1 MKYFHISNI
10 ANYFFH
16 NQGKIIIRKEL
27 MNEIDYKNNTLE
39 PIKNIYEKN
48 ISSINEILKNYFSNH
63 DNENIEYR
71 NEVNSLTDSCNDI
84 YKNIKDRKKKDKIIL
99 RKITNFFIFI
109 SFFVIL
115 GLFFIKFYK
124 ENRKII
130 SSFKAFKLEN
140 SKVISNQKNII
151 QWLKTGYFSNI
162 DNSTVVDY
170 VMKNFGFN
178 LEYSFDFNL
187 LNELFVDTRNNIFP
201 DQVIGVKSF
210 LKIRYKN
217 TPIYKVSLSNLY
229 FKIITTSNSES
240 FPYSAR
246 VNGKIVTKY
255 ETLTAYHRE
264 NTPFINNKD
273 YILLKTNFSKELEFD
288 NIGSSSNYK
297 FENKDFNKFIQI
309 TSRSDSKESE
319 VDLLQ
324 FFTIKTQEDYVNW
337 YKYLNKTKPIF
348 SKKDKFWIVKS
359 NNTNYS
365 SLLMNNEISSFNFE
379 DTIDYKSSKVQQN
392 VSTYVQN
399 VLMDLTTLLIPPIIN
414 RELYEENGNYR
425 TSNIY
430 EVEKEKETRKI
441 DSTHLL
447 TVLNSDKYFTFKG
460 HKPSLSTWLSFVSSE
475 VYDEENGCM
484 LYNIKNNSFYHKD
497 LIDNV
502 VVVGRHVGAKV
513 IPVKYRRFYDMS
525 ESKSVFFIENT
536 KGVLLHEFSII
547 LSQEDIKYFNEAISK
562 IEADSYKGIKY
573 HDNDEIWTLIRLW
586 FGKSIFNNKL
596 SVKENEILSI
606 IKEMCKILPDD
617 FAIHCNQVGIS
628 ICVNNQDWSSRT
640 NVINQLIKL
649 SKKLFEIQK

>member
-1 MKYFHISNI
+1 MS
-10 ANYFFH
+10 
-16 NQGKIIIRKEL
+16 EL
-27 MNEIDYKNNTLE
+27 KKQIDYKNNTLE
-39 PIKNIYEKN
+39 PIENIYEKN
-48 ISSINEILKNYFSNH
+48 KSSINEILKNYFSYH

-84 YKNIKDRKKKDKIIL
+84 SKNIKDRKKKDKIIL

-109 SFFVIL
+109 SFFAIV

-140 SKVISNQKNII
+140 SKVISNQKNRI

-187 LNELFVDTRNNIFP
+187 LNELFVDTKNNILP
-201 DQVIGVKSF
+201 KNVIGIKSF

-217 TPIYKVSLSNLY
+217 TPIYKFLLSDLY

-240 FPYSAR
+240 FPYKAR

-255 ETLTAYHRE
+255 ERLTAYHNE
-264 NTPFINNKD
+264 DTPFIDNND

-288 NIGSSSNYK
+288 NIGADFNYK

-309 TSRSDSKESE
+309 TPRSNSKNSE

-337 YKYLNKTKPIF
+337 YKYLKNTKPIF
-348 SKKDKFWIVKS
+348 SKKGKFWIVKS
-359 NNTNYS
+359 NNANYS
-365 SLLMNNEISSFNFE
+365 SLLINNETSSFNFE
-379 DTIDYKSSKVQQN
+379 DTIDYKSSEVQQN

-399 VLMDLTTLLIPPIIN
+399 VLKDLTTLLIPPVIS
-414 RELYEENGNYR
+414 RELYEEDGNYK

-430 EVEKEKETRKI
+430 EVEKETRKI
-441 DSTHLL
+441 DNTHLL

-460 HKPSLSTWLSFVSSE
+460 HKPSLGTWLTFAGSE

-484 LYNIKNNSFYHKD
+484 LYYIKNNSFYHKD

-536 KGVLLHEFSII
+536 KSILLHEFSII
-547 LSQEDIKYFNEAISK
+547 LSQKDIKYFNEVISK

-573 HDNDEIWTLIRLW
+573 PDKDEIWTLIRLW

-628 ICVNNQDWSSRT
+628 ICVNNQNWSSKT